1 MCSLIWAGHLHL
13 VKLMVDLPFCECVYP
28 NKYCTERMVGN
39 AEEGCSLASHT
50 IITLCLHGLAGIMK
64 KLSTHNN
71 QLTNYATIVCQIRG
85 M

>member
-39 AEEGCSLASHT
+39 TEEGCSLASHT
-50 IITLCLHGLAGIMK
+50 IITLPPWASWDHEEIIY
-64 KLSTHNN
+64 T
-71 QLTNYATIVCQIRG
+71 
-85 M
+85 